1 MMEENQLEVSKA
13 HFDDYP
19 EIVNLF
25 NKNKVYQFPDGRPLT
40 TEDFDLTMKVK
51 EVQPFFLLRQNGKLI
66 GTSAFFKF
74 ITHECLD
81 TDSSFSGFLLID
93 SENRGGQAISYLY
106 RTILEQIAQLG
117 FSNLFTEISKYNKPS
132 LSLSRLNGFREYS
145 QTYEDILHCRSL
157 RSNLPKVIKTFCLSD
172 YHGKTY
178 DLSTFEILEEIEDSA
193 RKETFI
199 RTQISNEE
207 LSFKVQDQA
216 SLPYFLKMA
225 LFQLE
230 IVQEAGRYYLQAD
243 FLSDDVEKIQVKI
256 GRRLSILNRK
266 HRRLPLGKHASY
278 FVQAN
283 IVTKQGTIA
292 VQLERCRNQSLGES
306 QLLEQSFCGYRL
318 KVSHEGSLLFCKG
331 ERVVFEDTFIMFSRP
346 LTSTFKVKEKPN
358 SLDIIWSYKGAQ
370 VKKSINFSEDAL
382 ICQYDCNE
390 KARAMMPQL
399 VKQGFRIFN
408 QEHLLKDGETYKVN
422 RPGFYPQEHDDF
434 LRAEAFVV
442 ESFDYE
448 IPSEDC
454 HVHYSPLGKASN
466 QMQFRPLSICSSD
479 EFDGSTYQIQF
490 SPLNQ
495 PKAQPF
501 FDQLVYQPSSKNL
514 LKYVSQLAFE
524 QEHGYGT
531 KRFLKNR
538 KRYAT
543 DVLVLAHNQL
553 VIPCEAIPK
562 DCDHAALSFTLKIK
576 GNLKAIRFRE
586 TIPYQNKAHILES
599 KHKLVIYDEKQ
610 NRYLCL
616 VCQDGVF
623 YSYKENNSLK
633 IRCVFDTN
641 LTHAVN
647 VRITE
652 YKRS

>member
-1 MMEENQLEVSKA
+1 MMEENQLEVFRA
-13 HFDDYP
+13 QFDDYP
-19 EIVNLF
+19 EIINLF
-25 NKNKVYQFPDGRPLT
+25 NKNKVYQFPDGKPLSV
-40 TEDFDLTMKVK
+40 EDFDLTMKVK
-51 EVQPFFLLRQNGKLI
+51 EVEPFFLLRQQKKLI

-81 TDSSFSGFLLID
+81 VDSSFSGFLLID

-106 RTILEQIAQLG
+106 RTILERIAQLG

-172 YHGKTY
+172 YYGKEY
-178 DLSTFEILEEIEDSA
+178 DLSTFEILEEIEDST

-199 RTQISNEE
+199 RTQISKEE
-207 LSFKVQDQA
+207 LSFKVQDEA
-216 SLPYFLKMA
+216 TLPYFLKMA

-230 IVQEAGRYYLQAD
+230 IVQESGRFYLQVD
-243 FLSDDVEKIQVKI
+243 SLSEDIEKIQVKI
-256 GRRLSILNRK
+256 GKRLARLDRKHKRLS
-266 HRRLPLGKHASY
+266 LGLASRY

-292 VQLERCRNQSLGES
+292 VQLERCRNQSVGKNH
-306 QLLEQSFCGYRL
+306 LLKQNFSGYRL

-331 ERVVFEDTFIMFSRP
+331 ERVVFEDTFIMFSKP
-346 LTSTFKVKEKPN
+346 LTLTFKVKEKPN
-358 SLDIIWSYKGAQ
+358 HLEIIWSYKKARI
-370 VKKSINFSEDAL
+370 KKTISFSEDTM
-382 ICQYDCNE
+382 ICRYDCNATA
-390 KARAMMPQL
+390 KDMMPQL
-399 VKQGFRIFN
+399 IKQGFRIFN
-408 QEHLLKDGETYKVN
+408 QEHLIKEQTTYKAN
-422 RPGFYPQEHDDF
+422 RPGYYPQEHDDF
-434 LRAEAFVV
+434 LRAEAFVG

-466 QMQFRPLSICSSD
+466 QMQFRPLSICSPD
-479 EFDGSTYQIQF
+479 EFAGSSYQITF
-490 SPLNQ
+490 SDLTL
-495 PKAQPF
+495 PKTQPF
-501 FDQLVYQPSSKNL
+501 FDKLGYQPSSKNL
-514 LKYVSQLAFE
+514 LKYISQLTLE

-538 KRYAT
+538 KSYAT
-543 DVLVLAHNQL
+543 SRLVLAHNQL
-553 VIPCEAIPK
+553 VIPYKAIPK
-562 DCDHAALSFTLKIK
+562 DCDYASLSFTFKIK
-576 GNLKAIRFRE
+576 GNLKALRFHE
-586 TIPYQNKAHILES
+586 SIPYQNKSHILES
-599 KHKLVIYDEKQ
+599 KQQLVVYDEKQ
-610 NRYLCL
+610 DRYICFA
-616 VCQDGVF
+616 CKDGVF

-633 IRCVFDTN
+633 IRCVFDTS

>member
-1 MMEENQLEVSKA
+1 MEENQLEVSKA

-40 TEDFDLTMKVK
+40 TEDFDLSMKVK
-51 EVQPFFLLRQNGKLI
+51 EVHPFFLLHQNGKLI

-81 TDSSFSGFLLID
+81 VDSSFSGFLLID

-172 YHGKTY
+172 YYGKEY
-178 DLSTFEILEEIEDSA
+178 DLSTFEILEEIEDST

-199 RTQISNEE
+199 RTQISKEE
-207 LSFKVQDQA
+207 LSFKVQDEA
-216 SLPYFLKMA
+216 TLPYFLKMA

-230 IVQEAGRYYLQAD
+230 IVQESGRFYLQAD
-243 FLSDDVEKIQVKI
+243 SLSEDIEKIQVKI
-256 GRRLSILNRK
+256 GKRLARLDHKHKRLS
-266 HRRLPLGKHASY
+266 LGLASRY

-283 IVTKQGTIA
+283 IVTKQGIIA
-292 VQLERCRNQSLGES
+292 VQLERCRNQLVGKNH
-306 QLLEQSFCGYRL
+306 LLKQNFSGYRL

-331 ERVVFEDTFIMFSRP
+331 ERVVFEDTFIMFSKP
-346 LTSTFKVKEKPN
+346 LTLTFKVKEKPN
-358 SLDIIWSYKGAQ
+358 HLEIIWSYKKARI
-370 VKKSINFSEDAL
+370 KKTISFSEDTM
-382 ICQYDCNE
+382 ICRYDCNAIA
-390 KARAMMPQL
+390 KDMMPQL
-399 VKQGFRIFN
+399 IKQGFRIFN
-408 QEHLLKDGETYKVN
+408 QEHLIKDQMTYKAN
-422 RPGFYPQEHDDF
+422 RPGYYPQEHDDF
-434 LRAEAFVV
+434 LRAEAFVG

-466 QMQFRPLSICSSD
+466 QMQFRPLSICSPD
-479 EFDGSTYQIQF
+479 EFAGSSYQITF
-490 SPLNQ
+490 SDLTL
-495 PKAQPF
+495 PKTQPF
-501 FDQLVYQPSSKNL
+501 FDKLGYQPSSKNL
-514 LKYVSQLAFE
+514 LKYISQLTLE

-538 KRYAT
+538 KSYAT
-543 DVLVLAHNQL
+543 SRLVLAHNQL
-553 VIPCEAIPK
+553 VIPYKAIPK
-562 DCDHAALSFTLKIK
+562 DCDYASLSFTFKIK
-576 GNLKAIRFRE
+576 GNLKALRFHE
-586 TIPYQNKAHILES
+586 SIPYQNKSHILES
-599 KHKLVIYDEKQ
+599 KQQLVVYDEKQ
-610 NRYLCL
+610 DRYICFA
-616 VCQDGVF
+616 CKDGVF

-633 IRCVFDTN
+633 IRCVFDTS

>member
-1 MMEENQLEVSKA
+1 MMEENQLEVSRVQ
-13 HFDDYP
+13 FDDYP

-25 NKNKVYQFPDGRPLT
+25 NKNKVYQFPDGKPLSA
-40 TEDFDLTMKVK
+40 EDFDLTMKVK
-51 EVQPFFLLRQNGKLI
+51 EVHPFFLLHQNGKLI

-81 TDSSFSGFLLID
+81 VDSSFSGFLLID

-172 YHGKTY
+172 YYGKEY
-178 DLSTFEILEEIEDSA
+178 DLSTFEILEEIEDST

-199 RTQISNEE
+199 RTQISKEE
-207 LSFKVQDQA
+207 LSFKVQDEA
-216 SLPYFLKMA
+216 TLPYFLKMA

-230 IVQEAGRYYLQAD
+230 IVQESGRFYLQAD
-243 FLSDDVEKIQVKI
+243 SLSEDIEKIQVKI
-256 GRRLSILNRK
+256 GKRLARLDHKHKRLS
-266 HRRLPLGKHASY
+266 LGLTSRY

-292 VQLERCRNQSLGES
+292 VQLERCRNQLVGKNH
-306 QLLEQSFCGYRL
+306 LLKQNFSGYRL

-331 ERVVFEDTFIMFSRP
+331 ERVVFEDTFIMFSKS
-346 LTSTFKVKEKPN
+346 LTLTFKVKEKPN
-358 SLDIIWSYKGAQ
+358 HLEIIWSYKKARI
-370 VKKSINFSEDAL
+370 KKTISFSEDTM
-382 ICQYDCNE
+382 ICRYDCNATA
-390 KARAMMPQL
+390 KDMMPQL
-399 VKQGFRIFN
+399 IKQGFRIFN
-408 QEHLLKDGETYKVN
+408 QEHLIKEQTTYKAN
-422 RPGFYPQEHDDF
+422 RPGYYPQEHDDF
-434 LRAEAFVV
+434 LRAEAFVG

-466 QMQFRPLSICSSD
+466 QMQFRPLSICSPD
-479 EFDGSTYQIQF
+479 EFAGSSYQITF
-490 SPLNQ
+490 SDLTL
-495 PKAQPF
+495 PKTQPF
-501 FDQLVYQPSSKNL
+501 FDKLGYQPSSKNL
-514 LKYVSQLAFE
+514 LKYISQLTLE

-531 KRFLKNR
+531 KHFLKNR
-538 KRYAT
+538 KSYAT
-543 DVLVLAHNQL
+543 SRLVLAHNQL
-553 VIPCEAIPK
+553 VIPYKAIPK
-562 DCDHAALSFTLKIK
+562 DCDYASLSFTFKIK
-576 GNLKAIRFRE
+576 GNLKALRFYE
-586 TIPYQNKAHILES
+586 SIPYQNKSHILES
-599 KHKLVIYDEKQ
+599 KQQLVIYDEKQ
-610 NRYLCL
+610 DRYICFA
-616 VCQDGVF
+616 CKDGVF

-633 IRCVFDTN
+633 IRCVFDTS